1 LVVNQ
6 ANPIFSELRALKKV
20 CMSFKIWRVSV
31 VLFVFSGFLGL
42 QAQQTPVKLLW
53 SDEFD
58 QPGQPNPSKWSFEVG
73 DHGWGN
79 NELQNYRADQLKN
92 ARVEGGVLIIEAH
105 ADATQPKGYTSAKL
119 VSKGKGA
126 WQYGYLEVRAKL
138 PQGRGTWPAIWMLP
152 EENRFGGWPK
162 NGEID
167 IMEHVGYDPGRVHG
181 TVHTE
186 AFNHL
191 LGTQK
196 GGQVQVTDFAEAFH
210 TYAVDWRA
218 DRMDFYL
225 DGNLYF
231 TFKNTGGNYTEWP
244 FDQPFYLILNV
255 ALGGNWGGKEGVDPA
270 IWPQRM
276 DVDYVRVYDSRP
288 Q

>member
-1 LVVNQ
+1 
-6 ANPIFSELRALKKV
+6 
-20 CMSFKIWRVSV
+20 MSFKIWRVLV

-42 QAQQTPVKLLW
+42 QAQQTPAKLLW

-58 QPGQPNPSKWSFEVG
+58 QPGRPNPSKWSFEVG

-105 ADATQPKGYTSAKL
+105 ADATQPKGYSSAKL

-126 WQYGYLEVRAKL
+126 WQYGYVEVRAKL
-138 PQGRGTWPAIWMLP
+138 PHGRGTWPAIWMLP